1 MLLFSRIFPSQ
12 KRKWRLG
19 LQFLPYAVRMV
30 EARAGELAEVRK
42 ATTIPLD
49 PGMIDNYR
57 ITNLELLGF
66 ELEKKV
72 KEWGCKGR
80 EAVISVPLPIVV
92 IRRMPIVKVAEKD
105 IRPLVEIEMENT
117 LHLPFHDPIFDY
129 MILPDSASDQAAA
142 EAAATTDTMATDKHE
157 KLNLLIVAAPGDAVE
172 KYVEVVRRAGLKP
185 VAVDI
190 EPLALYRSLEK
201 EIPSIHSDG
210 ILQLHVTLA
219 GVDAAIFSQGIP
231 EFVRYIPLPVPFYQ
245 TEQLHE
251 TFELCADG
259 CKHMEQNGQFGG
271 YANDMFA
278 EVNRIMSFYQYSM
291 HEGRQ
296 KIEHVILS
304 GEFGDIRKL
313 ANYLQE
319 RMSAKVFVPS
329 NESITITE
337 PLVQVHPYRV
347 STGLGT
353 KDVSSR

>member
-1 MLLFSRIFPSQ
+1 MFSRIFPTQ

-30 EARAGELAEVRK
+30 ETRAGDLAEVRK
-42 ATTIPLD
+42 AATIPLD

-80 EAVISVPLPIVV
+80 EVVLSVPLPIVV

-117 LHLPFHDPIFDY
+117 LHLPFQDPIFDY
-129 MILPDSASDQAAA
+129 IVLSQSEADKATA
-142 EAAATTDTMATDKHE
+142 EAAATSDSVAADKHD

-172 KYVEVVRRAGLKP
+172 KYVEVVRKAGLKP

-190 EPLALYRSLEK
+190 EPLALYRQNEK
-201 EIPSIHSDG
+201 EIPTIHG
-210 ILQLHVTLA
+210 HGVLQLHVTLT

-231 EFVRYIPLPVPFYQ
+231 EFVRYIPLPVPFFQ
-245 TEQLHE
+245 SEQLNE
-251 TFELCADG
+251 ALELCADG
-259 CKHMEQNGQFGG
+259 CKHLEQSGQFSG

-291 HEGRQ
+291 HEGKQ
-296 KIEHVILS
+296 KIENVILS

-319 RMSAKVFVPS
+319 RMSAKVSLPS
-329 NESITITE
+329 NESITLTE
-337 PLVQVHPYRV
+337 PLILVQPYRV
-347 STGLGT
+347 ATGLGT
-353 KDVSSR
+353 KDVSGR